1 MNKQKTPHP
10 LRVVFVGA
18 HDSVGGAARAMTRL
32 FMMLYNR
39 QEELGLD
46 MTMRVVHQT
55 IDHPAIIGGKP
66 KRNRREYARYF
77 LRTRFRK
84 YFPRKKFISNN
95 TLLHS
100 QALHHSGMGKELK
113 AMDADLYVMNWLG
126 NGTMS
131 IPEVGRLQKKVLW
144 QLYDMWMFSGAEHYT
159 DEDRAERGYSRKS
172 RPSHESGP
180 DIDRETFKRKK
191 RRWTSPRP
199 ILSPSTWLANE
210 ARKSTLT
217 KSWPIHVIPYP
228 LDTDFWHP
236 LDQNTS
242 RKHFGLPLDHKI
254 VLFGA
259 GAGTLF
265 PHKGADLLFDALEPL
280 KTKLEDSG
288 LDKKTTIAIFG
299 EQQDPTTIGGLPVL
313 FLGELDSEQ
322 LRIAYSAADVM
333 IVPSRLEAFGQVAS
347 EAHACGLP
355 AVVFSDTGLTDI
367 VEHGVTG
374 FHADK
379 NNPESLAHHTST
391 LLTDEAT
398 QASFSEAARKRA
410 LDVWRAEVIAPIYA
424 DILHRAAGQ
433 SGKTK

>member
-1 MNKQKTPHP
+1 MTKKQDKP

-46 MTMRVVHQT
+46 MSMRVVHKT

-66 KRNRREYARYF
+66 TRNRREYARYF

-84 YFPRKKFISNN
+84 YVPRKKFISNN

-113 AMDADLYVMNWLG
+113 AMNADLYVMNWLG
-126 NGTMS
+126 NGTLS
-131 IPEVGRLQKKVLW
+131 IPEVGRLQRKVLW
-144 QLYDMWMFSGAEHYT
+144 QLHDMWMFSGAEHYT
-159 DEDRAERGYSRKS
+159 DENRAQRGYSRQS

-191 RRWTSPRP
+191 RNWTTPRP
-199 ILSPSTWLANE
+199 IICPSTWLADE
-210 ARKSTLT
+210 AKKSALT
-217 KSWPIHVIPYP
+217 KSWPTHVIPHP

-242 RKHFGLPLDHKI
+242 RKHFRLPLDHKI

-265 PHKGADLLFDALEPL
+265 PHKGADLLFDSLEPL
-280 KTKLEDSG
+280 KAKLEDGGFDS
-288 LDKKTTIAIFG
+288 KTTIAIFG
-299 EQQDPTTIGGLPVL
+299 EHQDATTIGGLPVV
-313 FLGELDSEQ
+313 FLGELDNEE

-347 EAHACGLP
+347 EAHSCALP
-355 AVVFSDTGLTDI
+355 VIVFENTGLTDI
-367 VEHGVTG
+367 VGHGETG
-374 FHADK
+374 FQAKKNDPVDLADK
-379 NNPESLAHHTST
+379 MAT
-391 LLTDEAT
+391 LLTDNAMHKR
-398 QASFSEAARKRA
+398 FSEAAREKA
-410 LDVWRAEVIAPIYA
+410 ITLWREDVIAPHYA
-424 DILHRAAGQ
+424 ELLHNAA
-433 SGKTK
+433 KAK

>member
-1 MNKQKTPHP
+1 MNRERASRP
-10 LRVVFVGA
+10 LQVVFVGA

-32 FMMLYNR
+32 FMMLYRR

-46 MTMRVVHQT
+46 MSLRVVHQT

-66 KRNRREYARYF
+66 TRNRREYARYF
-77 LRTRFRK
+77 FRTRFRK

-100 QALHHSGMGKELK
+100 QALHHSGMGKELR
-113 AMDADLYVMNWLG
+113 ALDADLYVMNWLG
-126 NGTMS
+126 NGTLS

-159 DEDRAERGYSRKS
+159 DENRAERGYNRKS

-191 RRWTSPRP
+191 RYWTTPRP
-199 ILSPSTWLANE
+199 ILSPSTWLADE

-280 KTKLEDSG
+280 KSKLENSG
-288 LDKKTTIAIFG
+288 LDEKTTIAIFG
-299 EQQDPTTIGGLPVL
+299 EHQDPTTIGGLPVV
-313 FLGELDSEQ
+313 FLGELDNEE
-322 LRIAYSAADVM
+322 LRIAYSAADVI

-347 EAHACGLP
+347 EAHSCGLP
-355 AVVFSDTGLTDI
+355 AIVFENTGLTDI
-367 VEHGVTG
+367 VGHSETG
-374 FHADK
+374 FHAKKNDPIDLADK
-379 NNPESLAHHTST
+379 IAA
-391 LLTDEAT
+391 LLTNNAM
-398 QASFSEAARKRA
+398 QKRFSEQAREKA
-410 LDVWRAEVIAPIYA
+410 LRLWREEVIAPQYA
-424 DILHRAAGQ
+424 KLLHDAATA
-433 SGKTK
+433 K

>member
-1 MNKQKTPHP
+1 MAQSHKNRP

-32 FMMLYNR
+32 FMMLYER

-46 MTMRVVHQT
+46 VSMRVVHKT

-66 KRNRREYARYF
+66 TRNKREYARYF
-77 LRTRFRK
+77 LRTRLRK

-113 AMDADLYVMNWLG
+113 AMNADLYVMNWLG
-126 NGTMS
+126 NGTLS

-159 DEDRAERGYSRKS
+159 DENRAEVGYTKKS
-172 RPSHESGP
+172 RPHHESGP

-191 RRWTSPRP
+191 RHWRKPRP
-199 ILSPSTWLANE
+199 ILSPSTWLAGE
-210 ARKSTLT
+210 ARKSTLART
-217 KSWPIHVIPYP
+217 WPIHVIPYP
-228 LDTDFWHP
+228 LDTDFWQQQ
-236 LDQNTS
+236 DRTTS
-242 RKHFGLPLDHKI
+242 RKHFGLPQDHKI

-280 KTKLEDSG
+280 HNTLSQSG
-288 LDKKTTIAIFG
+288 LNKTTTIAIFG
-299 EQQDPTTIGGLPVL
+299 EEKEPTVIGGLPVV
-313 FLGELDSEQ
+313 FLGELDNEA

-333 IVPSRLEAFGQVAS
+333 VVPSRLEAFGQVAS

-355 AVVFSDTGLTDI
+355 VIVFENTGLTDI
-367 VEHGVTG
+367 VGHGETG
-374 FHADK
+374 FHAKK
-379 NNPESLAHHTST
+379 NDPVDLAHHIATVLVDDKLREQFST
-391 LLTDEAT
+391 EAKNK
-398 QASFSEAARKRA
+398 AHR
-410 LDVWRAEVIAPIYA
+410 LWREEVIARAYA
-424 DILHRAAGQ
+424 KLLHQAAKH
-433 SGKTK
+433 S

>member
-1 MNKQKTPHP
+1 MEHQKTPRP

-32 FMMLYNR
+32 FLMLYNR

-46 MTMRVVHQT
+46 MTMRVVHKT

-66 KRNRREYARYF
+66 TRNRLEYARYF

-100 QALHHSGMGKELK
+100 QALHHSGMGRELQ
-113 AMDADLYVMNWLG
+113 ALNADLYVMNWLG
-126 NGTMS
+126 NGTLS

-159 DEDRAERGYSRKS
+159 DEDRAKRGYSRKS

-180 DIDRETFKRKK
+180 DIDRETFIRKK
-191 RRWTSPRP
+191 RNWTKPRP
-199 ILSPSTWLANE
+199 ILSPSTWLADE

-242 RKHFGLPLDHKI
+242 RKHLGLPLDHKI

-280 KTKLEDSG
+280 QKKLVESG
-288 LDKKTTIAIFG
+288 PAKKTTIAIFG
-299 EQQDPTTIGGLPVL
+299 EHQDPTTIGGLPVV
-313 FLGELDSEQ
+313 FLGELDNEE

-347 EAHACGLP
+347 EAHSCALP
-355 AVVFSDTGLTDI
+355 VIVFDNTGLTDI
-367 VEHGVTG
+367 VGDGETG
-374 FHADK
+374 FHAKKNDPVDLADK
-379 NNPESLAHHTST
+379 IAT
-391 LLTDEAT
+391 LLTDNAM
-398 QASFSEAARKRA
+398 QKRFSDAARAKA
-410 LDVWRAEVIAPIYA
+410 LKLWREDVIAPRYA
-424 DILHRAAGQ
+424 KLLHQAAT
-433 SGKTK
+433 GK